1 MKDIFKDVMGI
12 EGIHGIIVISTE
24 GKLLLSKFSD
34 AYSEEE
40 THIDRV
46 DWGAFVTELDGSAE
60 VEFVFEKRR
69 FYIRRSQSGYL
80 LVVLDDIAPIS
91 MVRLNCEILLP
102 TIDRMK
108 PSGKISQIL
117 RKKIF

>member
-12 EGIHGIIVISTE
+12 EGVHGIFVISNE
-24 GKLLLSKFSD
+24 GKVLLSKFSE
-34 AYSEEE
+34 AYTEEE
-40 THIDRV
+40 THIDQV
-46 DWGAFVTELDGSAE
+46 NWDAFVLELREATE
-60 VEFVFEKRR
+60 VEFIFDRRR
-69 FYIRRSQSGYL
+69 FYIRKSQSGYL
-80 LVVLDDIAPIS
+80 LVLLDDIAPIS

>member
-1 MKDIFKDVMGI
+1 MKDIFKDVMSIDGV
-12 EGIHGIIVISTE
+12 HGIIVISME
-24 GKLLLSKFSD
+24 GKVLLSKFSET
-34 AYSEEE
+34 YSEEE

-46 DWGAFVTELDGSAE
+46 NWETFVIELSEAAE
-60 VEFVFEKRR
+60 VEFVFERRR
-69 FYIRRSQSGYL
+69 FYIRKSQSGYL

-108 PSGKISQIL
+108 PGGRISQIL